1 MSKKKKTFILKVLPI
16 IAICIVMLIP
26 SIYACVFLGSMWDPY
41 GNIGDLPV
49 AVVNYDKSV
58 EYNDKTLSIG
68 DDLVDKLKDNDSL
81 KFNFVDSDTA
91 EQGIENGTYYMVI
104 TIPKDFSKNATTLMD
119 ANPKKMELDYKTN
132 PGKNYIASKMSSTA
146 LEKIKTEIEHTVTE
160 TYTQT
165 VFDTIGDT
173 ADSLYDAVDGAQK
186 LNDGVGKLSDGNDTI
201 TTNLK
206 TLADRSVTFANG
218 ANTLNTGLVT
228 YTNGVSSVNDGAM
241 RIEEG
246 LRELNLN
253 VPTLSNGVSAL
264 AKGGVSLKDGIK
276 TYTDGVATA
285 NTGAQTLNKNSST
298 LNNGVSTLYNGTT
311 TLKSGIKTYTAG
323 VATANTGAQTLSQSS
338 STLNNGAFSLKIG
351 SSTLSSGTSILKSGL
366 NTMSGE
372 LAKSVTDE
380 NAEKIKTLSSGLTSL
395 NTGISQLNDSL
406 QNAEASTLESDLT
419 TVGVDITTAGTELK
433 SASDGLASLQ
443 KEISTISSSSW
454 FKSLDATTQASVI
467 NGLKSSAK
475 EIGVGL
481 SGVQS
486 NLTTAGADLK
496 TAASTAKEVGK
507 SVDNV
512 KTSVKKINDN
522 SELLLPT
529 ASKQVTALYSGL
541 SSVKDTLDKKLIPGA
556 TALKI
561 GASQLDGGIDT
572 LKTGLSTYTGG
583 VDTLAKGTKQLN
595 DNSKSLNDG
604 AKSLNDGTKSLKTGV
619 TTYTGGVKT
628 LADGTKKLTDN
639 NKTLNKGATD
649 LSKGANKLKDS
660 VPTLSSG
667 IEQLFNGSTT
677 LANGT
682 KQLMDNN
689 DKLVS
694 GSKEL
699 ASGATKI
706 SDGADK
712 LHDGSKTLGKGLTT
726 VDNGVTTLKKALK
739 KGADTAKDTT
749 ISSKQK
755 KMFASP
761 VNANETQVSKVANN
775 GSAMAAYMMCA
786 GLWVA
791 GISFCVVTGAENDPK
806 RIRRKKKLWIRKLL
820 ELALF
825 AVGAGA
831 VLVTLLINVN
841 GMDPAYVGRTFALA
855 IMTSVAFT
863 AIAYFFNIILGK
875 VGSFALLVL
884 LVLQLGCAGGTYPLD
899 LSPSIYRTMKPFFP
913 FSYAVDGFR
922 MTIATGQ
929 DITGIML
936 VLAGFAAVFIALSII
951 VTTVKVK
958 SKNEKKYG
966 LSRLLDEAF
975 SVPFKD

>member
-1 MSKKKKTFILKVLPI
+1 MKK
-16 IAICIVMLIP
+16 
-26 SIYACVFLGSMWDPY
+26 
-41 GNIGDLPV
+41 
-49 AVVNYDKSV
+49 
-58 EYNDKTLSIG
+58 
-68 DDLVDKLKDNDSL
+68 
-81 KFNFVDSDTA
+81 
-91 EQGIENGTYYMVI
+91 
-104 TIPKDFSKNATTLMD
+104 
-119 ANPKKMELDYKTN
+119 
-132 PGKNYIASKMSSTA
+132 
-146 LEKIKTEIEHTVTE
+146 
-160 TYTQT
+160 
-165 VFDTIGDT
+165 
-173 ADSLYDAVDGAQK
+173 
-186 LNDGVGKLSDGNDTI
+186 
-201 TTNLK
+201 
-206 TLADRSVTFANG
+206 
-218 ANTLNTGLVT
+218 
-228 YTNGVSSVNDGAM
+228 
-241 RIEEG
+241 
-246 LRELNLN
+246 
-253 VPTLSNGVSAL
+253 
-264 AKGGVSLKDGIK
+264 
-276 TYTDGVATA
+276 
-285 NTGAQTLNKNSST
+285 
-298 LNNGVSTLYNGTT
+298 
-311 TLKSGIKTYTAG
+311 
-323 VATANTGAQTLSQSS
+323 
-338 STLNNGAFSLKIG
+338 
-351 SSTLSSGTSILKSGL
+351 
-366 NTMSGE
+366 
-372 LAKSVTDE
+372 
-380 NAEKIKTLSSGLTSL
+380 
-395 NTGISQLNDSL
+395 
-406 QNAEASTLESDLT
+406 
-419 TVGVDITTAGTELK
+419 
-433 SASDGLASLQ
+433 
-443 KEISTISSSSW
+443 
-454 FKSLDATTQASVI
+454 
-467 NGLKSSAK
+467 
-475 EIGVGL
+475 
-481 SGVQS
+481 
-486 NLTTAGADLK
+486 
-496 TAASTAKEVGK
+496 
-507 SVDNV
+507 
-512 KTSVKKINDN
+512 SVKKINDN

-541 SSVKDTLDKKLIPGA
+541 SSVKDTLDTKLIPGA
-556 TALKI
+556 TALEI

-572 LKTGLSTYTGG
+572 LKSGLSTYTGG

-649 LSKGANKLKDS
+649 LSNGANKLKDS

-667 IEQLFNGSTT
+667 IEQLFNGSTA

-712 LHDGSKTLGKGLTT
+712 LHDGSKTLGNGLTT
-726 VDNGVTTLKKALK
+726 VDKGVTTLKKALK
-739 KGADTAKDTT
+739 NGADTAKNTT

-806 RIRRKKKLWIRKLL
+806 RIRRKKKLWIRKLF
-820 ELALF
+820 ELVLF

>member
-1 MSKKKKTFILKVLPI
+1 MSKKRKTFILKVLPI

-186 LNDGVGKLSDGNDTI
+186 LNDVVGKLSDGNDTI

-206 TLADRSVTFANG
+206 TLADSSVTFANG

-228 YTNGVSSVNDGAM
+228 YTNGVTSLNSGAW
-241 RIEEG
+241 RIKAG
-246 LRELNLN
+246 LDTLNSN
-253 VPTLSNGVSAL
+253 VPTLSSGISAL
-264 AKGGVSLKDGIK
+264 ANGGVSLKDGIK
-276 TYTDGVATA
+276 TYTDGVAA
-285 NTGAQTLNKNSST
+285 
-298 LNNGVSTLYNGTT
+298 
-311 TLKSGIKTYTAG
+311 
-323 VATANTGAQTLSQSS
+323 ANTGAQTLSQSS
-338 STLNNGAFSLKIG
+338 STLNIGAFSLKTG
-351 SSTLSSGTSILKSGL
+351 SSILSTGTSTLKSGL
-366 NTMSGE
+366 NKMSGE

-380 NAEKIKTLSSGLTSL
+380 NAEKLKKLSSGLTSL

-406 QNAEASTLESDLT
+406 QNAEESTLGSELT

-443 KEISTISSSSW
+443 KEISTISTSSW
-454 FKSLDATTQASVI
+454 FKSLDAATQASVI

-475 EIGVGL
+475 EIGAGL
-481 SGVQS
+481 QGVQS

-496 TAASTAKEVGK
+496 TAASTAKEVGQ
-507 SVDNV
+507 SVDTV
-512 KTSVKKINDN
+512 KKSVKKINDN

-541 SSVKDTLDKKLIPGA
+541 SSVKDTLDTKLIPGA
-556 TALKI
+556 TALEI

-572 LKTGLSTYTGG
+572 LKSGLSTYTGG

-649 LSKGANKLKDS
+649 LSNGANKLKDS

-667 IEQLFNGSTT
+667 IEQLFNGSTA

-712 LHDGSKTLGKGLTT
+712 LHDGSKTLGNGLTT
-726 VDNGVTTLKKALK
+726 VDKGVTTLKKALK
-739 KGADTAKDTT
+739 NGADTAKNTT

-806 RIRRKKKLWIRKLL
+806 RIRRKKKLWIRKLF
-820 ELALF
+820 ELVLF

>member
-58 EYNDKTLSIG
+58 DYNDKTLSIG

-206 TLADRSVTFANG
+206 TLADSSVTFADG

-228 YTNGVSSVNDGAM
+228 YTNGVTSLNSGAW
-241 RIEEG
+241 RIKAG
-246 LRELNLN
+246 LDTLNSN
-253 VPTLSNGVSAL
+253 VPTLSNGISAL
-264 AKGGVSLKDGIK
+264 ANGGVTLKNGIK
-276 TYTDGVATA
+276 TYTD
-285 NTGAQTLNKNSST
+285 
-298 LNNGVSTLYNGTT
+298 
-311 TLKSGIKTYTAG
+311 G

-338 STLNNGAFSLKIG
+338 STLNSGASSLKSG
-351 SSTLSSGTSILKSGL
+351 SSTLSTGTSTLKSGL

-380 NAEKIKTLSSGLTSL
+380 NAEKLKTLSSGLTSL
-395 NTGISQLNDSL
+395 NSGISQLNDSL
-406 QNAEASTLESDLT
+406 QNAEDSTLESDLT
-419 TVGVDITTAGTELK
+419 TVGVDIQTAGTELK

-443 KEISTISSSSW
+443 KEIATISSSSW
-454 FKSLDATTQASVI
+454 FKSLDAATQASVI

-475 EIGVGL
+475 EIGAGL
-481 SGVQS
+481 QGVQS
-486 NLTTAGADLK
+486 DLTTAGADLK

-507 SVDNV
+507 SVDTV
-512 KTSVKKINDN
+512 KASVKKISEN
-522 SELLLPT
+522 SKLLLPT
-529 ASKQVTALYSGL
+529 ASTQVTALYGGL
-541 SSVKDTLDKKLIPGA
+541 SSVKDTLDTKLIPGV
-556 TALKI
+556 TALES
-561 GASQLDGGIDT
+561 GASQLDGGIST
-572 LKTGLSTYTGG
+572 LQTGLTTYTGG
-583 VDTLAKGTKQLN
+583 VDTLANGTKQLN

-649 LSKGANKLKDS
+649 LSNGANKLKDS

-682 KQLMDNN
+682 RQLMDNN

-699 ASGATKI
+699 ANGATKI
-706 SDGADK
+706 STGADK

-806 RIRRKKKLWIRKLL
+806 RIRRKKKLWIRKLF